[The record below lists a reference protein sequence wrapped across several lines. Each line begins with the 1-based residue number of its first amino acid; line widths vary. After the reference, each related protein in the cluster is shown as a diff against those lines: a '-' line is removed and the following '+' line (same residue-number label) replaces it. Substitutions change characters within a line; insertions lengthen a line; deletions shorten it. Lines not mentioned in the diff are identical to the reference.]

1 MSRVVRPLS
10 LPSRSRLA
18 IAMQAVLL
26 GGAVLAAAQPFSLSV
41 AAPLSAQRSFD
52 VPASNLEEA
61 LNHFAQQANISLPY
75 DPQLVRN
82 KQAGAIK
89 GRFDVAQAL
98 QQLLQGSGLT
108 ATEGASGVWTLY
120 PLTSNADG
128 KVQLQATSVTGLAL
142 SGTTEGSHSYTTGQT
157 STATKLPLSLRETPQ
172 SVTVMTRQQMSDQ
185 GLGSIAQV
193 MEQTPGITVMHDDSE
208 RYNFYSRGFT
218 LDNFQY
224 DGVPTSDFTTNT
236 NGLGMRDMA
245 IYDRVEVVRG
255 ATGLMSG
262 VGSPSGAVN
271 LVRKRPTKEF
281 QGAVSG
287 SGGSWDRY
295 RSEVDLSGPFTENG
309 SVRGRVVAAR
319 EDGRSFIERYSSIKD
334 VFYAI
339 GEADVT
345 DDTTLYAGVDYQQI
359 NSNGSSF
366 GQLPLYY
373 SDGSRTHFKRSMNPA
388 AKWAY
393 ADSEST
399 KYFAGVEQR
408 FDNDWLLKV
417 EASHWKGNTDQ
428 WQGNIVG
435 WGPFPDKTTGEAQ
448 LMSGTKTFEIN
459 TDTLDAYATGPFEL
473 LGRSHELVLGANVS
487 NRRTDY
493 LAENADDVTINY
505 QTWNNDV
512 PRPTDLSQGL
522 KQRYKTKESAVY
534 GALRLKPTDDLS
546 VIVGTRV
553 VDYDRQGTMTY
564 NAAQTTP
571 TTDNAKKTGKLIP
584 YAGIIYDLSENHSVY
599 ASYTDIFTPQS
610 YFDRDDKVLA
620 PMTGKSYEA
629 GFKSEYFGGALNTS
643 FAVFLIK
650 QDNYAEYDGERDNG
664 QDAYKAIDGTKT
676 KGFEAEISG
685 EVARGWQLLAGYTYA
700 QPRDKEGKRINS
712 NHPEQ
717 LFKLATRYQ
726 LDGDL
731 KDLTVGGNVSWQ
743 GSTYSELD
751 SSIKT
756 DAKEGSFAVVGLMA
770 RYDINQNLSATVNL
784 NNVFDREYLS
794 GYGLYSTYYYGDPRN
809 LMLGMKYSF

>member
-1 MSRVVRPLS
+1 MSRVFRNLPLS
-10 LPSRSRLA
+10 SRNRLA
-18 IAMQAVLL
+18 IALHAVLL
-26 GGAVLAAAQPFSLSV
+26 GSGVLTVAQPV
-41 AAPLSAQRSFD
+41 TAAPVSAQRSFD
-52 VPASNLEEA
+52 VPASDLQES
-61 LNHFAQQANISLPY
+61 LNIFAQQANISLPY
-75 DPQLVRN
+75 DPALVSN
-82 KQAGAIK
+82 KQAPALR
-89 GRFDVAQAL
+89 GRFDVAQGL
-98 QQLLQGSGLT
+98 QRLLGGSGLT
-108 ATEGASGVWTLY
+108 ATESAEGVWTLY
-120 PLTSNADG
+120 PLTSGGADG
-128 KVQLQATSVTGLAL
+128 QLQLQATSVTGQVLGA
-142 SGTTEGSHSYTTGQT
+142 TTEGSHSYTTGET
-157 STATKLPLSLRETPQ
+157 STATRLALSLRETPQ
-172 SVTVMTRQQMSDQ
+172 SVTVITRQQMTDQ

-193 MEQTPGITVMHDDSE
+193 LGQTPGITVVHDDSE
-208 RYNFYSRGFT
+208 RFNFYSRGFT

-281 QGAVSG
+281 QGYVAG

-295 RSEVDLSGPFTENG
+295 RSELDLSGPLTENG
-309 SVRGRVVAAR
+309 AVRGRIVAAR
-319 EDGRSFIERYSSIKD
+319 EDGRSFIDRYSSTKD
-334 VFYAI
+334 VFYGI
-339 GEADVT
+339 GEADLS
-345 DDTTLYAGVDYQQI
+345 DDTTAYAGIDYQRI

-373 SDGSRTHFKRSMNPA
+373 SDGSRTHFKRSTNPA

-408 FDNDWLLKV
+408 FASDWRLKV
-417 EASHWKGNTDQ
+417 EASHWKGNTEQ
-428 WQGNIVG
+428 LQGNIVG
-435 WGPFPDKTTGEAQ
+435 WGPFPDKTTGQAQ
-448 LMSGTKTFEIN
+448 FMSGTKTFEIN

-473 LGRSHELVLGANVS
+473 LGRSHELVLGVNVS

-493 LAENADDVTINY
+493 LAMNADDVTINY
-505 QTWNNDV
+505 QDWNNDA
-512 PRPTDLSQGL
+512 PRPADLSRGL
-522 KQRYKTKESAVY
+522 KQRYKTTESAAY

-546 VIVGTRV
+546 VILGTRV
-553 VDYDRQGTMTY
+553 VDYDRKGSMTY
-564 NAAQTTP
+564 NAEQTTP
-571 TTDNAKKTGKLIP
+571 TTDNSKTSGKMIP
-584 YAGIIYDLSENHSVY
+584 YAGIVYDLNENHSVY

-620 PMTGKSYEA
+620 PMTGQSYET
-629 GFKSEYFGGALNTS
+629 GVKSEYFGGALNTS
-643 FAVFLIK
+643 FALFLIK
-650 QDNYAEYDGERDNG
+650 QDNYAQYDGVRSNG
-664 QDAYKAIDGTKT
+664 EEAYKAISGTKT

-685 EVARGWQLLAGYTYA
+685 EIMIGWQLLAGYTYA
-700 QPRDKEGKRINS
+700 QPRDKDGKRINS

-717 LFKLATRYQ
+717 LFKLATSYQ

-731 KDLTVGGNVSWQ
+731 KDLTVGGNVAWQ
-743 GSTYSELD
+743 GSTYTELD
-751 SSIKT
+751 SSIKA

-770 RYDINQNLSATVNL
+770 RYEINRNLSATVNL

-809 LMLGMKYSF
+809 LMLVMKYSF